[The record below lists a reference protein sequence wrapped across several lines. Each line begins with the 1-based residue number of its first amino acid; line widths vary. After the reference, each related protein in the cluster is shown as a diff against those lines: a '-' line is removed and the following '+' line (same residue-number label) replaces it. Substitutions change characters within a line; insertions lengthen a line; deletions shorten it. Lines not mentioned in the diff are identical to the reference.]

1 MVHHDHLASLLFSLL
16 VAQTA
21 RAMSTHEDAHDH
33 AYPRYER
40 ERAPRVDEH
49 ARREQDGSEAR
60 AVQPRLRAPRRLVLA
75 RT

>member
-1 MVHHDHLASLLFSLL
+1 
-16 VAQTA
+16 
-21 RAMSTHEDAHDH
+21 MSTHEDAHDH
-33 AYPRYER
+33 AYPRDGR